1 MLMQINEMNITKL
14 FYISLFF
21 IVSCS
26 PPFYKQ
32 IENKNEF
39 HNNQIDTRPNII
51 LIIADDVSWDD
62 IGAYGHPSIKTPNLD
77 RLARE
82 GMRFD
87 NAFLTTSSCSP
98 SRSSIITGKYPHM
111 TDAEQLHWPLPEQ
124 NVTFVEKLREA
135 GYWTAQAGKWH
146 LGEAVKDRFDLIIAE
161 GANGFVYKT
170 GGQES
175 GFKKDTEMSDGS
187 GAQNWI
193 PALNARPKDK
203 PFFLWLAAVDPHRPY
218 FENAI
223 TNPHR
228 LSDVRLPPY
237 FPDNEEV
244 RKDFVMYYDEVSRMD
259 AYIGRL
265 DSALKEQRISENTL
279 ILFITDNGRPFPR
292 DKTTLYD
299 GGIKTPWIVKWPA
312 KVRAGGVSLSMV
324 SSLDIATTFLSLANV
339 PISSNFLGE
348 DFSSILSDPKTEIRD
363 FIFAQDHWHDFAD
376 YSRAVR
382 NKRFKYIKNY
392 YPDLPNTPSADA
404 LRAGAF
410 QSMIKLEAEGKL
422 TEAQR
427 RCFVSPRDQEE
438 LYDMIEDPYELN
450 NLAKHSA
457 YQNQLLIMR
466 TELEKIRKATN
477 DILPM
482 NRTPD
487 EFDRTSGKP
496 NQYRIR
502 PRPSK
507 EEMKRTGRA
516 G

>member
-1 MLMQINEMNITKL
+1 MNIAKL
-14 FYISLFF
+14 LYISCLFA
-21 IVSCS
+21 IVACS
-26 PPFYKQ
+26 SPIYRKT
-32 IENKNEF
+32 ENKYTPESS
-39 HNNQIDTRPNII
+39 QTDVRPNII

-111 TDAEQLHWPLPEQ
+111 TDAEQLHWPLPGY

-146 LGEAVKDRFDLIIAE
+146 LGDEVKERFDLIIPE

-175 GFKKDTEMSDGS
+175 GFKKDTELSDGS

-193 PALNARPKDK
+193 PALNARPQGK

-218 FENAI
+218 FEGAI
-223 TNPHR
+223 TKPHK
-228 LSDVRLPPY
+228 LSDVKLPPY

-244 RKDFVMYYDEVSRMD
+244 RKDFALYYDEVSRMD
-259 AYIGRL
+259 AYIGQL

-312 KVRAGGVSLSMV
+312 KVRVGGVSRSLV
-324 SSLDIATTFLSLANV
+324 SSIDIATTFLSLAEV
-339 PISSNFLGE
+339 AASSNFLGK
-348 DFSSILSDPKTEIRD
+348 DFSPILFDPNAEIRD
-363 FIFAQDHWHDFAD
+363 FVFAEDHWHDFAD

-382 NKRFKYIKNY
+382 NKQFKYIRNY

-404 LRAGAF
+404 LRAGAY
-410 QSMIKLEAEGKL
+410 QSMMRLEREGKL
-422 TEAQR
+422 TAAQR
-427 RCFVSPRDQEE
+427 RCFVSPRDEEE
-438 LYDMIEDPYELN
+438 LYDTLEDPHELN
-450 NLAKHSA
+450 NLAKDSL
-457 YQNQLLIMR
+457 YRNQLLTMR
-466 TELEKIRKATN
+466 DELERIRKATN
-477 DILPM
+477 DVLPI

-487 EFDRTSGKP
+487 EFDRASGKP
-496 NQYRIR
+496 NRYRIR

-507 EEMKRTGRA
+507 EEMKRMGRA